1 MELTV
6 QKNSFLKALAH
17 GQSIVEK
24 RTTVPVLSHV
34 LLSATQAG
42 LTLTATDLDLSLV
55 ETIPAQVRIAGRIC
69 VPAHLLYDIVKKL
82 PDLPIN
88 LEINQ
93 ETQQLNIKAGRS
105 DFNLPGLS
113 PDDFPE
119 ITNTALTHHFDIG
132 TKDLGYMIDHTKFA
146 MSDDEVR
153 HHLNGIYFHLF
164 EENGWK
170 LRAVASDLHRMAVV
184 SMNAP
189 EGLTEMPYTIIG
201 RKAILEIR
209 KLLDE
214 SLETVKIGLSDRR
227 FELSLQSSKSTICFS
242 SRLVDAQ
249 FPEYQHALDTP
260 VERSIKV
267 NTRALADAADRVS
280 TVITGHDRILR
291 INLEGQQARLSAI
304 SQQLGA
310 AQEEIDV
317 SSTNGEPMH
326 ICFTVNFLLDV
337 AGLIKDEE
345 MYLDITSQ
353 DTPTIIR
360 PCTTDSAAS
369 NNGQIYAIMHLTA

>member
-6 QKNSFLKALAH
+6 QKSSFLKALAH

-42 LTLTATDLDLSLV
+42 LTLTSTDLDLSLV
-55 ETIPAQVRIAGRIC
+55 ETIQAQVRIAGRIC
-69 VPAHLLYDIVKKL
+69 VPAHLLYDIIKKL

-88 LEINQ
+88 LQINQ

-119 ITNTALTHHFDIG
+119 ITSSPLSHHFDIG

-164 EENGWK
+164 EENGLK
-170 LRAVASDLHRMAVV
+170 MRAVASDLHRLACV
-184 SMNAP
+184 SINAP
-189 EGLTEMPYTIIG
+189 DDLTDMPYTIVG

-227 FELSLQSSKSTICFS
+227 FELSLQSSKSTISFS
-242 SRLVDAQ
+242 TRLVDGL
-249 FPEYQHALDTP
+249 FPEYQHAIEAS
-260 VERSIKV
+260 VERSVKV
-267 NTRALADAADRVS
+267 NTRSLADAADRVS
-280 TVITGHDRILR
+280 TVITGHDKILR
-291 INLEGQQARLSAI
+291 INLEGQQAKLSAV

-317 SSTNGEPMH
+317 TSTCNDPMQ
-326 ICFTVNFLLDV
+326 ICFNVNYLLDV

-345 MYLDITSQ
+345 MFLDITSV

-360 PCTTDSAAS
+360 PANS
-369 NNGQIYAIMHLTA
+369 NSNDQIYAIMHLTA

>member
-42 LTLTATDLDLSLV
+42 LTLTSTDLDLSLV
-55 ETIPAQVRIAGRIC
+55 ETIQAQVRIAGRIC
-69 VPAHLLYDIVKKL
+69 VPAHLLYDIIKKL

-88 LEINQ
+88 LQINQ

-119 ITNTALTHHFDIG
+119 ITSSPLSHHFNIG

-164 EENGWK
+164 EENGLK
-170 LRAVASDLHRMAVV
+170 MRAVASDLHRLACV
-184 SMNAP
+184 SINAP
-189 EGLTEMPYTIIG
+189 DELTDMPYTIVG

-227 FELSLQSSKSTICFS
+227 FELSLQSSKSTISFS
-242 SRLVDAQ
+242 TRLVDGL
-249 FPEYQHALDTP
+249 FPEYQHAIEAS
-260 VERSIKV
+260 VERSVKV
-267 NTRALADAADRVS
+267 NTRSLADAADRVS
-280 TVITGHDRILR
+280 TVITGHDKILR
-291 INLEGQQARLSAI
+291 INLEGQQAKLSAV
-304 SQQLGA
+304 SQQFGA

-317 SSTNGEPMH
+317 TSTCNDPMQ
-326 ICFTVNFLLDV
+326 ICFNVNYLLDV

-345 MYLDITSQ
+345 MFLDITSS

-360 PCTTDSAAS
+360 PANSNS
-369 NNGQIYAIMHLTA
+369 NNQIYAIMHLTA

>member
-6 QKNSFLKALAH
+6 QKSSFLKALAH
-17 GQSIVEK
+17 GQSVVEK
-24 RTTVPVLSHV
+24 RATVPVLSHV

-42 LTLTATDLDLSLV
+42 LTLTSTDLDLSLV

-69 VPAHLLYDIVKKL
+69 VPAHLLYDIIKKL

-88 LEINQ
+88 LQINQ
-93 ETQQLNIKAGRS
+93 ENQQLNIKAGRS

-119 ITNTALTHHFDIG
+119 ITSSALSHHFDIS
-132 TKDLGYMIDHTKFA
+132 TKDFGYLIDHTKFA

-164 EENGWK
+164 EENGLLK
-170 LRAVASDLHRMAVV
+170 MRAVASDLHRLACV
-184 SMNAP
+184 SINAP
-189 EGLTEMPYTIIG
+189 EGLTEMPYTIVG

-227 FELSLQSSKSTICFS
+227 FELSLQSSKSTISFS
-242 SRLVDAQ
+242 SRLIDGL
-249 FPEYQHALDTP
+249 FPEYQHAIDAT
-260 VERSIKV
+260 VERSLKV

-291 INLEGQQARLSAI
+291 INLENQQVKLSAV
-304 SQQLGA
+304 SQQLGT

-317 SSTNGEPMH
+317 IATNNEPMQ
-326 ICFTVNFLLDV
+326 ICFNVNYLLDV

-345 MYLDITSQ
+345 MYLDITSV

-360 PCTTDSAAS
+360 PANDNT
-369 NNGQIYAIMHLTA
+369 NGQIYAIMHLTA

>member
-42 LTLTATDLDLSLV
+42 LTLTSTDLDLSLV
-55 ETIPAQVRIAGRIC
+55 ETIQAQVRIAGRIC
-69 VPAHLLYDIVKKL
+69 VPAHLLYDIIKKL

-88 LEINQ
+88 LQINQ

-119 ITNTALTHHFDIG
+119 ITSSPLSHHFDIG

-164 EENGWK
+164 EENGLK
-170 LRAVASDLHRMAVV
+170 MRAVASDLHRLACV
-184 SMNAP
+184 SINAP
-189 EGLTEMPYTIIG
+189 DGLADMPYTIVG

-214 SLETVKIGLSDRR
+214 SMETVKIGLSDRR
-227 FELSLQSSKSTICFS
+227 FELSLQSSKSTISFS
-242 SRLVDAQ
+242 TRLVDGL
-249 FPEYQHALDTP
+249 FPEYQHAIEAS
-260 VERSIKV
+260 VERSVKV
-267 NTRALADAADRVS
+267 NTRSLADAADRVS
-280 TVITGHDRILR
+280 TVITGHDKILR
-291 INLEGQQARLSAI
+291 INLEGQQAKLSAV

-317 SSTNGEPMH
+317 NSTSNDPMQ
-326 ICFTVNFLLDV
+326 ICFNVNYLLDV

-345 MYLDITSQ
+345 MYLDITSV

-360 PCTTDSAAS
+360 PAS
-369 NNGQIYAIMHLTA
+369 NSNDQIYAIMHLTA

>member
-42 LTLTATDLDLSLV
+42 LTLTSTDLDLSLV
-55 ETIPAQVRIAGRIC
+55 ETIQAQVRIAGRIC
-69 VPAHLLYDIVKKL
+69 VPAHLLYDIIKKL

-88 LEINQ
+88 LQINQ

-119 ITNTALTHHFDIG
+119 ITSSPLSHHFDIG

-164 EENGWK
+164 EENGLK
-170 LRAVASDLHRMAVV
+170 MRAVASDLHRLACV
-184 SMNAP
+184 SINAP
-189 EGLTEMPYTIIG
+189 DGLADMPYTIVG

-214 SLETVKIGLSDRR
+214 SMETVKIGLSDRR
-227 FELSLQSSKSTICFS
+227 FELSLQSSKSTISFS
-242 SRLVDAQ
+242 TRLVDGL
-249 FPEYQHALDTP
+249 FPEYQHAIEAS
-260 VERSIKV
+260 VERSVKV
-267 NTRALADAADRVS
+267 NTRSLADAADRVS
-280 TVITGHDRILR
+280 TVITGHDKILR
-291 INLEGQQARLSAI
+291 INLEGQQAKLSAV

-317 SSTNGEPMH
+317 TSTSSDPMQ
-326 ICFTVNFLLDV
+326 ICFNVNYLLDV

-345 MYLDITSQ
+345 MYLDITSV

-360 PCTTDSAAS
+360 PAS
-369 NNGQIYAIMHLTA
+369 NSNDQIYAIMHLTA

>member
-42 LTLTATDLDLSLV
+42 LTLTSTDLDLSLV
-55 ETIPAQVRIAGRIC
+55 ETIQAQVRIAGRIC
-69 VPAHLLYDIVKKL
+69 VPAHLLYDIIKKL

-88 LEINQ
+88 LQINQ

-119 ITNTALTHHFDIG
+119 ITSSPLSHHFDIG

-164 EENGWK
+164 EENGLK
-170 LRAVASDLHRMAVV
+170 MRAVASDLHRLACV
-184 SMNAP
+184 SINAP
-189 EGLTEMPYTIIG
+189 DDLTDMPYTIVG

-227 FELSLQSSKSTICFS
+227 FELSLQSSKSTISFS
-242 SRLVDAQ
+242 TRLVDGL
-249 FPEYQHALDTP
+249 FPEYQHAIEAS
-260 VERSIKV
+260 VERSVKV
-267 NTRALADAADRVS
+267 NTRSLADAADRVS
-280 TVITGHDRILR
+280 TVITGHDKILR
-291 INLEGQQARLSAI
+291 INLEGQQAKLSAA

-317 SSTNGEPMH
+317 TSTSSDPMQ
-326 ICFTVNFLLDV
+326 ICFNVNYLLDV

-345 MYLDITSQ
+345 MFLDITSV

-360 PCTTDSAAS
+360 PANS
-369 NNGQIYAIMHLTA
+369 NSNDQIYAIMHLTA

>member
-6 QKNSFLKALAH
+6 QKSSFLKALAH

-42 LTLTATDLDLSLV
+42 LTLTSTDLDLSLV
-55 ETIPAQVRIAGRIC
+55 ETIQAQVRIAGRIC
-69 VPAHLLYDIVKKL
+69 VPAHLLYDIIKKL

-88 LEINQ
+88 LQINQ

-119 ITNTALTHHFDIG
+119 ITSSPLSHHFNIG

-164 EENGWK
+164 EENGLK
-170 LRAVASDLHRMAVV
+170 MRAVASDLHRLACV
-184 SMNAP
+184 SINAP
-189 EGLTEMPYTIIG
+189 DGLTDMPYTIVG

-227 FELSLQSSKSTICFS
+227 FELSLQSNKNTISFST
-242 SRLVDAQ
+242 RLVDGL
-249 FPEYQHALDTP
+249 FPEYQHAIEAS
-260 VERSIKV
+260 VERSVKV
-267 NTRALADAADRVS
+267 NTRSLADAADRVS
-280 TVITGHDRILR
+280 TVITGHDKILR
-291 INLEGQQARLSAI
+291 INLEGQQAKLSAV

-317 SSTNGEPMH
+317 TSTCNDPMQ
-326 ICFTVNFLLDV
+326 ICFNVNYLLDV

-345 MYLDITSQ
+345 MFLDITSV

-360 PCTTDSAAS
+360 PANS
-369 NNGQIYAIMHLTA
+369 NSNDQIYAIMHLTA